1 MLPKFAFSRMNAK
14 AAKHNSLFI
23 ESCTQENSRQ
33 KACPKINKSA
43 AESHFRKNSNN
54 NSTFSAICQSPVV
67 LKFLVILRTCAMS

>member
-1 MLPKFAFSRMNAK
+1 MNAK

-33 KACPKINKSA
+33 KACPKINKPA
-43 AESHFRKNSNN
+43 TEFKVHKNANN